1 MSLKICIVTDAW
13 HPQINGVVRTL
24 STTVGELRKMGHEVT
39 VIGPDQF
46 KTYPLPTY
54 KEIRV
59 ALFAANKL
67 TLKLDALDPDCIH
80 IATEGPLGLAARNY
94 CVQKRLRFTTSYH
107 TRFPEYIAER
117 FPVPASIIY
126 PMVNWF
132 HRPASAVMVAT
143 ASIERELQQKGFQ
156 RMVRWTRGVDTE
168 LFQPRSEEFL
178 NLPRPIMLYVG
189 RVAVEKNIQA
199 FLDLDVPGTKVVV
212 GGGPQFE
219 EISRSYPKVH
229 FAGPKHGEELAKY
242 YAAADV
248 FVFPSL
254 TDTFGLVMLEAL
266 ASGVPVAAFPV
277 PGPLDVIGDTP
288 VGCLNNDLKLAIE
301 TALRI
306 PRESCREFALKYSW
320 TAASQQFLSHLKP
333 VKQLPQIQNAQAA
346 A

>member
-13 HPQINGVVRTL
+13 HPQVNGVVRTL
-24 STTVGELRKMGHEVT
+24 MMTVGELKKLGHEVT

-59 ALFAANKL
+59 ALFAGPELLVKL
-67 TLKLDALDPDCIH
+67 EALDADCIH

-94 CVQKRLRFTTSYH
+94 CVQRRLRFTTSYH

-117 FPVPASIIY
+117 FPLPAGAIY
-126 PMVNWF
+126 PMVRWF
-132 HRPASAVMVAT
+132 HQPASAIMVAT
-143 ASIERELQQKGFQ
+143 PSIERELQPHGFQ

-168 LFQPRSEEFL
+168 LFHPRDKSFL

-189 RVAVEKNIQA
+189 RVAVEKNIQT
-199 FLDLDVPGTKVVV
+199 FLDLDLPGTKLIV
-212 GGGPQFE
+212 GGGPQFKK
-219 EISRSYPKVH
+219 ISRDYPNAV
-229 FAGPKHGEELAKY
+229 FVGPKHGEELARY

-254 TDTFGLVMLEAL
+254 TDTFGLVILEAL

-277 PGPLDVIGDTP
+277 AGPIDVIGSAP
-288 VGCLNNDLKLAIE
+288 VGCLDSDLKKAIE
-301 TALRI
+301 TALRM
-306 PRESCREFALKYSW
+306 PVDACREYALNYSW
-320 TAASQQFLSHLKP
+320 EAATVQFLSHLKP
-333 VKQLPQIQNAQAA
+333 VKQLQQQVA
-346 A
+346 